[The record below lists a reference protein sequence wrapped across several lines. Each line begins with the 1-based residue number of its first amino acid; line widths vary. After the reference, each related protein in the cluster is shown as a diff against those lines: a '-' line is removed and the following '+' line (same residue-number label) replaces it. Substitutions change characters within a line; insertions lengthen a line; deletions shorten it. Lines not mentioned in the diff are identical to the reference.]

1 VTDPMVCSSIGTACH
16 QHGLQECTVY
26 GGLQTALKT
35 KICTKH
41 ICAKLAGKKF
51 FRFSLFY

>member
-1 VTDPMVCSSIGTACH
+1 MTDPMVCSSIGTACH